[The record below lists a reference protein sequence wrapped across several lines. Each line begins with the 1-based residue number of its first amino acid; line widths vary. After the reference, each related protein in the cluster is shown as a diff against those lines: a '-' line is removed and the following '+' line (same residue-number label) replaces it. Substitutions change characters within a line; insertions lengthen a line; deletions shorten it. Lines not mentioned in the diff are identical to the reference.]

1 MAIDNETV
9 KRVAFLSRLKIE
21 DSKIEAAKEEF
32 NKILNWVE
40 ELNEVNTDEVEP
52 LISVNETTLRLRED
66 KVTDGNYQEAIL
78 ANAPDKEYD
87 YFAVP
92 KVVE

>member
-1 MAIDNETV
+1 MAVDNETV

-21 DSKIEAAKEEF
+21 DDKIDAAKSEF
-32 NKILNWVE
+32 NRILNWVE
-40 ELNEVNTDEVEP
+40 ELNEIPTDDVEP
-52 LISVNETTLRLRED
+52 LITVNDISLRLRED
-66 KVTDGNYQEAIL
+66 AVTAGHCAKEVL
-78 ANAPDKEYD
+78 ANAPSAEYD

>member
-9 KRVAFLSRLKIE
+9 KRVAFLSRLKVE
-21 DSKIEAAKEEF
+21 DDKIEPTKEEF
-32 NKILNWVE
+32 NKILQWIE
-40 ELNEVNTDEVEP
+40 ELNEINTDEVEP
-52 LISVNETTLRLRED
+52 LISVNNVNLRMRNDEITAGNCRED
-66 KVTDGNYQEAIL
+66 IL
-78 ANAPDKEYD
+78 KNAPSAEYD

>member
-1 MAIDNETV
+1 MAIDQETV

-21 DSKIEAAKEEF
+21 DDKIQATEKEF

-40 ELNEVNTDEVEP
+40 QLNEVNTDNVEP
-52 LISVNETTLRLRED
+52 LVSVNESYITCRED
-66 KVTDGNYQEAIL
+66 KVTEGNQAQAVL
-78 ANAPDKEYD
+78 ANAPQAEYG
-87 YFAVP
+87 YFVVP

>member
-9 KRVAFLSRLKIE
+9 KRVAFLSRLKV
-21 DSKIEAAKEEF
+21 DDDKIEATKEEF
-32 NKILNWVE
+32 NKILNWIE
-40 ELNEVNTDEVEP
+40 ELNEINTDNVEP
-52 LISVNETTLRLRED
+52 LISVNDTTLRLRED
-66 KVTDGNYQEAIL
+66 KVSDGNYQKAVL
-78 ANAPDKEYD
+78 KNAPDKEYD